1 MAYQY
6 ADYSERSQRLI
17 SAGQLLLESLDD
29 QSIDRSIAIQDLESA
44 AQAGTSSEAVLRFSA
59 PAGGGAAQPA
69 EPISPDDALSSVLLD
84 LQGANILL
92 SAGIA
97 LNEHVGKPNKSL
109 LNSSLENAESS
120 RAIVASDL
128 KAFETM
134 MFAPK
139 AGVKS
144 LDLEGAR
151 KAFRENAD
159 GVLKDIVD
167 DANAVVTDVLKKLKD
182 VDGKAVLAGIDKLGE
197 SFQVA
202 AAVGKLI
209 HRGIELLNM
218 ALEALA
224 KLFGKE
230 AFAKVKGNVEKIW
243 EKFSS
248 GEYTHDF
255 LAWALDVKGT
265 DTLITAALGQQ
276 NVDFT
281 VIDNATNDLPGLSDK
296 YKSKMKL
303 LRSLLSAVAVAG
315 SIIALLHVAAP
326 WIPLVFA
333 GIYAALIGAAVLV
346 AMDYADSGHVL
357 GWVRGVGQIAGS
369 IKP

>member
-17 SAGQLLLESLDD
+17 AAGQLLLESLEDK
-29 QSIDRSIAIQDLESA
+29 SIDRSIAIQDLETA
-44 AQAGTSSEAVLRFSA
+44 AEADASSHVVLRFSA
-59 PAGGGAAQPA
+59 PASSQAAEVS
-69 EPISPDDALSSVLLD
+69 EPISPDDALSGVLLD

-97 LNEHVGKPNKSL
+97 LNEHGKGSNKSL
-109 LNSSLENAESS
+109 LNDSLENAQSS
-120 RAIVASDL
+120 QTIVKSDL
-128 KAFETM
+128 KAL
-134 MFAPK
+134 MFAPE

-144 LDLEGAR
+144 SDLEGAR
-151 KAFRENAD
+151 KAFRQNAD

-167 DANAVVTDVLKKLKD
+167 DANEVVNDVLKKLKD
-182 VDGKAVLAGIDKLGE
+182 FDSAKVLESIDKLGE
-197 SFQVA
+197 SFQVV

-218 ALEALA
+218 ALAALA

-230 AFAKVKGNVEKIW
+230 AFAKVKGNIEEIW
-243 EKFSS
+243 KKFKS

-255 LAWALDVKGT
+255 LAWVLDVKGT
-265 DTLITAALGQQ
+265 ETLITAALAQKD
-276 NVDFT
+276 VKIT
-281 VIDNATNDLPGLSDK
+281 VIDNATNDLPALSDK

-315 SIIALLHVAAP
+315 SIIAVLHAAAP
-326 WIPLVFA
+326 WIPLAFA
-333 GIYAALIGAAVLV
+333 GIYGALIGATVLV

-357 GWVRGVGQIAGS
+357 GWVRGVGQVAGS

>member
-1 MAYQY
+1 M
-6 ADYSERSQRLI
+6 I
-17 SAGQLLLESLDD
+17 ESLDD
-29 QSIDRSIAIQDLESA
+29 KSIDRSIAIQDLESA

-59 PAGGGAAQPA
+59 PAGVGAAQQA
-69 EPISPDDALSSVLLD
+69 ERISPDDALSGVLLD

-97 LNEHVGKPNKSL
+97 LNEHGRGSSKAL
-109 LNSSLENAESS
+109 LNYSLENAETT
-120 RAIVASDL
+120 RGIVASDL
-128 KAFETM
+128 KALETKK
-134 MFAPK
+134 FAPK

-144 LDLEGAR
+144 LNLEGAR

-167 DANAVVTDVLKKLKD
+167 DANAVVNDVLKKLKD
-182 VDGKAVLAGIDKLGE
+182 FDGAKVLAGIDKLGE
-197 SFQVA
+197 SFQVVA
-202 AAVGKLI
+202 AAGKLI
-209 HRGIELLNM
+209 RRGIELLNM

-230 AFAKVKGNVEKIW
+230 AFAKVKGNVEEIW
-243 EKFSS
+243 KKFKS
-248 GEYTHDF
+248 GEYSHDF

-265 DTLITAALGQQ
+265 DTLITAALGQ
-276 NVDFT
+276 VDVNIT
-281 VIDNATNDLPGLSDK
+281 LIDNATNDLPGLSDK

-315 SIIALLHVAAP
+315 SIIAILHVAAP

-333 GIYAALIGAAVLV
+333 GIYAALIGATVLV
-346 AMDYADSGHVL
+346 AMDYTDSGHVL